1 MTKSLAL
8 LDRSFGDLGSTHKHE
23 VNECE
28 FKKVFEELFRSNF
41 KPLCYY
47 CQHRFGLDFESS
59 KDIVH
64 NGFMKLWESRDFMHA
79 HETLKAYVY
88 KVITN
93 SCLNNLSHDTV
104 KRKHEKY
111 ILQHSI
117 FHLTENPDVNLLL
130 KELDNAISELPE
142 QMRTIFQYS
151 RERGLKYQE
160 IACLMNISQKT
171 VETQMSRALTRLRS
185 RLTPIVS
192 GSY

>member
-1 MTKSLAL
+1 MVSNQ
-8 LDRSFGDLGSTHKHE
+8 DSES
-23 VNECE
+23 NERE
-28 FKKVFEELFRSNF
+28 FKKVFEDLFRDNF
-41 KPLCYY
+41 KALCYY
-47 CQHRFGLDFESS
+47 CQHKFGLDFESS

-64 NGFMKLWESRDFMHA
+64 SGFVKIWESRNSTHC
-79 HETLKAYVY
+79 HNTLKAFIY
-88 KVITN
+88 KVVTN
-93 SCLNNLSHDTV
+93 SCLNTLSHDSV

-111 ILQHSI
+111 ILQHSV

-171 VETQMSRALTRLRS
+171 VETQMSRALARLRS
-185 RLTPIVS
+185 RLTPIMS